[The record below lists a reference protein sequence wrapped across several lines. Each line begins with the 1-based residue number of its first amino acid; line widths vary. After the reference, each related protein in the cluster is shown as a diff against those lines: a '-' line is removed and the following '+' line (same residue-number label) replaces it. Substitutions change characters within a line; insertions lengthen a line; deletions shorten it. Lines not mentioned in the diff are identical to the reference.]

1 MHSAHLVRFVPDGK
15 LLIIGPTSFSGQA
28 ISFDIVQLCV
38 DGAIANTFNDLI
50 SNYALRAVQPDG
62 RILATGGQFASKVLV
77 RLNTNGSPNNSFVT
91 VSIPTSIF
99 IGDDLVSGVALQS
112 TDNKL
117 LIFGS
122 LRTIAGQLRLGLAR
136 LTNSNV
142 GLATQAAAAA
152 LPLEVYPNPTSQ
164 RLTVA
169 LPAATSP
176 LQATLL
182 DLTGRPVR
190 RWTLP
195 AHQPQANLDLSTVAA
210 GVYVLRIPGA
220 AGVYQQKVAVTH

>member
-1 MHSAHLVRFVPDGK
+1 M
-15 LLIIGPTSFSGQA
+15 
-28 ISFDIVQLCV
+28 
-38 DGAIANTFNDLI
+38 
-50 SNYALRAVQPDG
+50 
-62 RILATGGQFASKVLV
+62 
-77 RLNTNGSPNNSFVT
+77 
-91 VSIPTSIF
+91 
-99 IGDDLVSGVALQS
+99 
-112 TDNKL
+112 
-117 LIFGS
+117 
-122 LRTIAGQLRLGLAR
+122 AR

-142 GLATQAAAAA
+142 GLATQAAAA

-176 LQATLL
+176 LKTTLL

-190 RWTLP
+190 RWALP

>member
-1 MHSAHLVRFVPDGK
+1 M
-15 LLIIGPTSFSGQA
+15 TS
-28 ISFDIVQLCV
+28 VVL
-38 DGAIANTFNDLI
+38 
-50 SNYALRAVQPDG
+50 QP
-62 RILATGGQFASKVLV
+62 
-77 RLNTNGSPNNSFVT
+77 
-91 VSIPTSIF
+91 
-99 IGDDLVSGVALQS
+99 

-117 LIFGS
+117 LVFGS
-122 LRTIAGQLRLGLAR
+122 LLSVAGLQRIGQAHL
-136 LTNSNV
+136 SNV
-142 GLATQAAAAA
+142 GLSTQAAAAA
-152 LPLEVYPNPTSQ
+152 LPLGVYPNPTSQ
-164 RLTVA
+164 RLTMA
-169 LPAATSP
+169 LPVATSP

>member
-1 MHSAHLVRFVPDGK
+1 M
-15 LLIIGPTSFSGQA
+15 
-28 ISFDIVQLCV
+28 
-38 DGAIANTFNDLI
+38 
-50 SNYALRAVQPDG
+50 QPDG
-62 RILATGGQFASKVLV
+62 RILATGGQFASTVLV
-77 RLNTNGSPNNSFVT
+77 RLNTNGSPNNSFVP

-99 IGDDLVSGVALQS
+99 TGDDLLSGVVLQP

-117 LIFGS
+117 LVFGS
-122 LRTIAGQLRLGLAR
+122 FRSVAEQLRFGLAR
-136 LTNSNV
+136 LSNV
-142 GLATQAAAAA
+142 GLATRAAAAA